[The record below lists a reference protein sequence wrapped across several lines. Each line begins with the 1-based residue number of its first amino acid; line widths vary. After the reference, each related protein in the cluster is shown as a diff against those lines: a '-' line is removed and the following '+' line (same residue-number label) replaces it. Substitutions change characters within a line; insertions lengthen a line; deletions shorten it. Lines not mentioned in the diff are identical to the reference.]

1 MRRGLA
7 FAAGGLLLA
16 VALAIEAP
24 ATLVDGR
31 LASATDGRLRI
42 TDASG
47 TLWNG
52 AGDLVLLPSG
62 ARRPLAWHI
71 DAWPLVFG
79 ELRGTIAMDVPT
91 AQPAEF
97 AYGRRSM
104 QLHRLD
110 VALPM
115 DSLLQSVGVP
125 AALGSAGGSIEAH
138 IVRFVQTPGALDADL
153 AAQWRNASLPA
164 LRPGVRILLGD
175 VRADVR
181 GTGPEIAGPIS
192 NVGGDVE
199 IAGRIAVSAALA
211 PKVEATIRPRAGID
225 RDRADAITTAL
236 SLIGSPDGQGGFRLA
251 WPR

>member
-1 MRRGLA
+1 MRPGLA
-7 FAAGGLLLA
+7 FAAGALLLA
-16 VALAIEAP
+16 LALAIEAP

-31 LASATDGRLRI
+31 VAAATDGRVRI

-52 AGDLVLLPSG
+52 AGELVLLPSG

-71 DAWPLVFG
+71 DAWPLLFG
-79 ELRGTIAMDVPT
+79 ELRGTIAIDA

-104 QLHRLD
+104 RLHRLD
-110 VALPM
+110 VALPV
-115 DSLLQSVGVP
+115 DSLLQSMGVP
-125 AALGSAGGSIEAH
+125 AALGSAGGSIEAR

-164 LRPGVRILLGD
+164 LRPGFRILLGD
-175 VRADVR
+175 VRADAR
-181 GTGPEIAGPIS
+181 GTGAEIAGSIS
-192 NVGGDVE
+192 NMGGDVE
-199 IAGRIAVSAALA
+199 IAGRVAVSAALV
-211 PKVEATIRPRAGID
+211 PKIDATIRPRAGID
-225 RDRADAITTAL
+225 RDRAEAITTAL
-236 SLIGSPDGQGGFRLA
+236 SLIGSSDGQGGYRLA